1 VPGKAQAGMAP
12 MRARRAYPATMQS
25 AKVAGMR
32 RFAFIALI
40 TLAVLAAAWSAF
52 WIYAAGDIETRL
64 AAWAEAQRAQGLVA
78 EYTGVSVSGF
88 PLSWHI
94 HVTGP
99 VMTGAGPTRWEWR
112 GEAVTAEIRPWAL
125 RNVPATFPGLHHVA
139 GGAGGVAETF
149 AIRAARPHGRIAL
162 APDGRLAN
170 LRLDLEDARIQRL
183 PDPTVAAARQVRLSL
198 SPHRAP
204 QPTYRTDTLDLAL
217 QIEGLT
223 VPEPPRYALG
233 NLLGAAQ
240 LDASFKGALP
250 PGSLAD
256 SVASWRDS
264 GGVIE
269 VNRLALR
276 WGPLEADGEGTLAL
290 DSANRP
296 LGAMTA
302 RIRGYTET
310 VDALAAAGVMRPR
323 DAGTLKIALNLVAR
337 RSGSGGPGELNV
349 PITAQDGR
357 LNVAGFSLLAL
368 PPLMFR

>member
-1 VPGKAQAGMAP
+1 M
-12 MRARRAYPATMQS
+12 PA
-25 AKVAGMR
+25 
-32 RFAFIALI
+32 
-40 TLAVLAAAWSAF
+40 
-52 WIYAAGDIETRL
+52 
-64 AAWAEAQRAQGLVA
+64 
-78 EYTGVSVSGF
+78 
-88 PLSWHI
+88 
-94 HVTGP
+94 
-99 VMTGAGPTRWEWR
+99 PTRWEWR

-125 RNVPATFPGLHHVA
+125 RDVPVTFPGLHHVA
-139 GGAGGVAETF
+139 GGAGGIAETF

-170 LRLDLEDARIQRL
+170 LRLDLEDAQIQRL
-183 PDPTVAAARQVRLSL
+183 PDPAVATARQVRLSL

-217 QIEGLT
+217 QVEGLA

-233 NLLGAAQ
+233 NLLSAAQ

-250 PGSLAD
+250 PGPLAK
-256 SVASWRDS
+256 SVASWRDA

-290 DSANRP
+290 DNANRP

-368 PPLMFR
+368 PPLQFR